1 MTSGATFLTGASGR
15 LLPFWIPFR
24 FFGAAVA
31 FHLVAWLAA
40 LAGAETLPSFGGG
53 LGWPLAALHAVT
65 LGVLAMTAI
74 GASLQLFPVATRRPI
89 AHARLIG
96 AVFWTYVPG
105 VAAIVVGM
113 GWPSTALLGAGA
125 LAVAVALA
133 GFVALFA
140 LNLSGGRGM
149 PLVVAH
155 GAVAAGSLAA
165 TLVIAL
171 GLVGAYA
178 ADFGFRVD
186 RTMLVPLHVALAG
199 YGFMGMLA
207 LGLSYVLV
215 PMFAIADAPPAHRGW
230 ASFALA
236 TGALVLGV
244 VASLGVLPG
253 VLGVA
258 AAGLGAVAAILH
270 VQLMREA
277 IAGGL
282 RRELGTGFRLIRHA
296 WIALVASLVLA
307 LGLAL
312 EWPWPRLA
320 TLFGATLIA
329 GWLLSF
335 VLGVLQRIVPFLALM
350 HAARGRRRPPTP
362 SSLTDERSLRAHLL
376 LHLAALGLLALAIVV
391 DSDMLARAACVAGA
405 AGACVYA
412 VFFVRAVGAARAASG
427 ANGAPQA
434 AP

>member
-1 MTSGATFLTGASGR
+1 MTLGATFLAGAPGR
-15 LLPFWIPFR
+15 LLPFAVPFR

-40 LAGAETLPSFGGG
+40 LAGAEALPAFRGG
-53 LGWPLAALHAVT
+53 LGWSLAALHAVT

-113 GWPSTALLGAGA
+113 GFPSTALLGAGA
-125 LAVAVALA
+125 IAVAFALV

-140 LNLSGGRGM
+140 LNLSGARGM
-149 PLVVAH
+149 PLVIAH
-155 GAVAAGSLAA
+155 GTVAAASLAA
-165 TLVIAL
+165 TLVLAL
-171 GLVGAYA
+171 ALVGVYTS
-178 ADFGFRVD
+178 GFAVD
-186 RTMLVPLHVALAG
+186 RGSLVPLHVALAG

-215 PMFAIADAPPAHRGW
+215 PMFTLSEAPAAHRGW
-230 ASFALA
+230 ASFGLATAALA
-236 TGALVLGV
+236 LGV
-244 VASLGVLPG
+244 LAALGVLPE
-253 VLGVA
+253 VLGIA
-258 AAGLGAVAAILH
+258 AAGFGAVAAILH
-270 VQLMREA
+270 VQLMHEA
-277 IAGGL
+277 IARGL

-296 WIALVASLVLA
+296 WVALVASLVLA
-307 LGLAL
+307 LALAL
-312 EWPWPRLA
+312 EVPWSRLA

-335 VLGVLQRIVPFLALM
+335 VLGVLQRIVPFLASM

-362 SSLTDERSLRAHLL
+362 SSLTDERALRIHLC
-376 LHLAALGLLALAIVV
+376 LHLSALALLALAIIV
-391 DSDMLARAACVAGA
+391 DSGTLARAACIAGA
-405 AGACVYA
+405 AGACAFA
-412 VFFVRAVGAARAASG
+412 VFFAKAVGAARAASG
-427 ANGAPQA
+427 GNGSPQA
-434 AP
+434 AR